1 MARWFRPYGGD
12 FQVRPDDSCLVL
24 HLSLEN
30 TGADE
35 GQLRR
40 MPQAFYYR
48 TARRTRLVHTYLS
61 EIHTRA
67 RATHGRVH
75 DLSYQHHGGK
85 HVARTTP
92 GCARHFLLGLSQDL
106 DRSHRSE
113 ERRVGKECR

>member
-1 MARWFRPYGGD
+1 MARWFHPGGGD
-12 FQVRPDDSCLVL
+12 FQVRPDDSCLVFQ
-24 HLSLEN
+24 LSLEN

-67 RATHGRVH
+67 LAAHGLVH

-92 GCARHFLLGLSQDL
+92 GRARYFLLGLSQDL
-106 DRSHRSE
+106 DRSHGCDHRN
-113 ERRVGKECR
+113 RA